1 MAQASNPNFQDPQST
16 VPLNPRQVRQELA
29 ALIAK
34 ERHRN
39 PAILALLQLL
49 SLKFEDAK
57 DRLFRANPSTF
68 APLQGEAIALAD
80 LIKDLTTDPLPSKE
94 NYT

>member
-1 MAQASNPNFQDPQST
+1 
-16 VPLNPRQVRQELA
+16 
-29 ALIAK
+29 
-34 ERHRN
+34 
-39 PAILALLQLL
+39 LALLQLL